1 MKLEVKKGM
10 ESLDLSVYPKI
21 QLPEFLKIKQHFNSQ
36 RLDDIPG
43 EISKNMAPYLARLE
57 GKRIAVG
64 VGSRGIR
71 NIAKITKCVIDQL
84 KLAGANPFII
94 PAMGS
99 HGGATPDGQ
108 AGILEAYGITEETMG
123 VEIDAS
129 IEVEPIGEIEPG
141 LKIYVAKSA
150 LQADGIVIIPRIKPH
165 TAFRGE
171 VESGICK
178 MLVIGL
184 GKQRGADCVHSH
196 GFGRFAE
203 LIPKIGCMIVE
214 KTKFLFSVSIVEN
227 AYEETY
233 KIEIIPKTDVLT
245 LEREKALLQ
254 ESKSIMGKILLPK
267 FDVLV
272 IEEIGKNISGDGQDP
287 NVTGLYITK
296 YASGGPEFQTS
307 CIFDLTEESHGN
319 ANGLGPADVIT
330 QKLFKKIDFISMYT
344 NAFTSTESVTVKIP
358 MVAATPEDAL
368 RIAVKMCNGI
378 EPCQHKIVWIKN
390 TLELSEIIISEPLLS
405 EAEANPNIE
414 IISKPETLSFLNG
427 EPLLGCGL
435 VTK

>member
-1 MKLEVKKGM
+1 
-10 ESLDLSVYPKI
+10 
-21 QLPEFLKIKQHFNSQ
+21 
-36 RLDDIPG
+36 
-43 EISKNMAPYLARLE
+43 
-57 GKRIAVG
+57 
-64 VGSRGIR
+64 
-71 NIAKITKCVIDQL
+71 VIDNL
-84 KLAGANPFII
+84 KLAGAEPFII
-94 PAMGS
+94 PVMGS
-99 HGGATPDGQ
+99 HGGATPEGQ
-108 AGILEAYGITEETMG
+108 EGILEAYGITEEKMG
-123 VEIDAS
+123 VSIDAS
-129 IEVEPIGEIEPG
+129 MDVEPIGEIEPG
-141 LKIYVAKSA
+141 IKIYVAKSA

-184 GKQRGADCVHSH
+184 GKQKGADRVHSQ

-203 LIPKIGCMIVE
+203 LIPKIGCMIAE

-233 KIEIIPKTDVLT
+233 KIEVIPKKDVLT
-245 LEREKALLQ
+245 LEREKSLLE
-254 ESKSIMGKILLPK
+254 ESKSIMGKILFPK

-330 QKLFKKIDFISMYT
+330 QKLFNKIDFIPMYT

-378 EPCQHKIVWIKN
+378 GLCQHKIVWIKN
-390 TLELSEIIISEPLLS
+390 TLELSEMIISEPLLS

-414 IISKPETLSFLNG
+414 IISRPENLSFING
-427 EPLLGCGL
+427 EPLLGFSL